1 MSRGKRADF
10 SKLLITQSER
20 WGSEAPL
27 APRQDGHRQAPAAS
41 APVPGILQ
49 SLLAGVGRGAP
60 ALRYNHMQAAQ
71 AIPAWLRNP
80 DLGEGGPGLPLPP
93 SAQPQACRRPQGS
106 CKLQEQ

>member
-1 MSRGKRADF
+1 M
-10 SKLLITQSER
+10 QSER

-27 APRQDGHRQAPAAS
+27 VPRQDDDHRQAPD
-41 APVPGILQ
+41 APALVPGILR

-60 ALRYNHMQAAQ
+60 ALRYNHVQAAQ

-80 DLGEGGPGLPLPP
+80 DLGEGGPGLPLLL

-106 CKLQEQ
+106 CKLQEER